1 MPVLEGFASWWG
13 TQKYADFLDACVA
26 ITGRAPLA
34 GCHLERAAQ
43 VVLKV
48 KMDVSSSPARRFSAW
63 KQWLAYLVM
72 DISIFQSFCIHSPY
86 HNQKTEPY
94 NQSFNCWFS
103 FLSVFFVALRPF
115 FSGKKTPS
123 RLHWWCILPN
133 SWLLVRPQIST
144 FHPCRCWFRDP
155 KANTWWSKSLQC
167 SLWH

>member
-1 MPVLEGFASWWG
+1 MPVLDGFASCGWG

-48 KMDVSSSPARRFSAW
+48 KMDVSSSPAGRFTTW

-72 DISIFQSFCIHSPY
+72 DRSICQSFCIHSPY

-94 NQSFNCWFS
+94 GSMN
-103 FLSVFFVALRPF
+103 SVFSIFFQFSSLPFDHFFLEKTLQVALMMH
-115 FSGKKTPS
+115 STQLLATYAAS
-123 RLHWWCILPN
+123 NLHVSSLP
-133 SWLLVRPQIST
+133 LLV
-144 FHPCRCWFRDP
+144 
-155 KANTWWSKSLQC
+155 
-167 SLWH
+167 

>member
-1 MPVLEGFASWWG
+1 MPVLDGFASCGWG

-48 KMDVSSSPARRFSAW
+48 KMDVSGSPARRFTTW

-86 HNQKTEPY
+86 HNQKTESY
-94 NQSFNCWFS
+94 GSMNSVGSIFFQFFS
-103 FLSVFFVALRPF
+103 SDHFLLEKKHLQVALMMH
-115 FSGKKTPS
+115 STQLLATCAAS
-123 RLHWWCILPN
+123 NLHVSSLP
-133 SWLLVRPQIST
+133 LLV
-144 FHPCRCWFRDP
+144 
-155 KANTWWSKSLQC
+155 
-167 SLWH
+167 